1 MVNET
6 GIIVN
11 QSAISNLSFP
21 ESLIDKGMAKEAV
34 DNLISE
40 VGEEFYNYI
49 NRIGLTKDPNVIVLS
64 SRHDYFYDAEE
75 INNAKTVINLKELNQ
90 IKQINSLLQSCRH
103 LLPKGCNFV
112 GYFVNNK
119 KSERYIL
126 RNSSNSY
133 EHKKNLE
140 AIELG
145 IISRFPFINRL
156 YSIMDSRT
164 NTYMSERSVVLL
176 LKLHGFKV
184 IDMTE
189 FNGLTFFH
197 SQKVGQALN

>member
-1 MVNET
+1 VVNET

-11 QSAISNLSFP
+11 QREITNLSFP
-21 ESLIDKGMAKEAV
+21 VSLIDKAMAKEAV

-40 VGEEFYNYI
+40 VGEDFYNYV

-75 INNAKTVINLKELNQ
+75 INNTKTVINLKELNQ
-90 IKQINSLLQSCRH
+90 IKQINSLLQSCKH

-126 RNSSNSY
+126 RNCSNSY
-133 EHKKNLE
+133 ENKKNLE

-145 IISRFPFINRL
+145 IHSRFPFINRL

-176 LKLHGFKV
+176 LKLHDFRV
-184 IDMTE
+184 LDMTE

-197 SQKVGQALN
+197 SQKVGQASN

>member
-21 ESLIDKGMAKEAV
+21 EILIDKAMAKEAV

-40 VGEEFYNYI
+40 VGEEFYNYV
-49 NRIGLTKDPNVIVLS
+49 NRIGLTKDPDVIVLS

-75 INNAKTVINLKELNQ
+75 INNTKTVINLKELNQ
-90 IKQINSLLQSCRH
+90 IKKINSLLQSCKH

-145 IISRFPFINRL
+145 IISRFPFINKL
-156 YSIMDSRT
+156 YSIMDLRT
-164 NTYMSERSVVLL
+164 NTYMSERSVALL

-197 SQKVGQALN
+197 SQKVEPSLN